1 MERDIYDYDSKKYI
15 DVRNQIMK
23 DVDSLF
29 LTLFR
34 ELYLDIPNFLEWEW
48 GIQTSRGGY
57 FEDYEFC
64 ELRFKQKNV
73 NKKVQDWIFERLFPP
88 KIRKLFLNEG
98 LENHID
104 DFGYRWRK
112 KESKEN

>member
-29 LTLFR
+29 LT
-34 ELYLDIPNFLEWEW
+34 
-48 GIQTSRGGY
+48 
-57 FEDYEFC
+57 
-64 ELRFKQKNV
+64 
-73 NKKVQDWIFERLFPP
+73 LFPP

>member
-1 MERDIYDYDSKKYI
+1 
-15 DVRNQIMK
+15 MK
-23 DVDSLF
+23 I
-29 LTLFR
+29 
-34 ELYLDIPNFLEWEW
+34 E
-48 GIQTSRGGY
+48 
-57 FEDYEFC
+57 
-64 ELRFKQKNV
+64 KV
-73 NKKVQDWIFERLFPP
+73 NKSVLLFPP